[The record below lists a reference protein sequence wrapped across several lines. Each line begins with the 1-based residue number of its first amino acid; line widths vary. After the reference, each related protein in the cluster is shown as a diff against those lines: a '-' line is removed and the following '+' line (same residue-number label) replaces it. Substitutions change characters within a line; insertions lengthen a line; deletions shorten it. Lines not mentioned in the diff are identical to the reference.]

1 MLRADDVAS
10 VILARSGPWMDS
22 MRLQKLL
29 YYIQAWHLAVTDEPL
44 FAERIEAWENGPVVR
59 QVWRARRDRS
69 TRRSVDQSVEGI
81 ALDSVASDLID
92 LVITGYGSMS
102 GEELSAL
109 THVEQ
114 PWKEARKGLPDD
126 APCREEISTTSMARF
141 YRANRQLGNRT
152 AADLA
157 AGGIHI
163 RAPHKTGP
171 VDVDEILASL
181 PDEYDDPG
189 EDCWG
194 GASLEPADQYDD
206 SGIVHEPRRAYADT

>member
-10 VILARSGPWMDS
+10 VVLARSGPWMDS

-29 YYIQAWHLAVTDEPL
+29 YYIQAWHVAVTDEPL
-44 FAERIEAWENGPVVR
+44 FAERIEAWKDGPVVR

-69 TRRSVDQSVEGI
+69 TRRSADQHIEHV
-81 ALDSVASDLID
+81 ALDSLASDLID
-92 LVITGYGSMS
+92 LVLLRYGSMS

-114 PWKEARKGLPDD
+114 PWIEAREGLPDG
-126 APCREEISTTSMARF
+126 APCSEEISTASMAQF
-141 YRANRQLGNRT
+141 YRANRQLDNRT

-163 RAPHKTGP
+163 QSHHETGP
-171 VDVDEILASL
+171 VDVDEILSSL

-189 EDCWG
+189 EDRWG

-206 SGIVHEPRRAYADT
+206 SGIVHEPRRAYVDK